1 MEDEPADEGTG
12 ARQRVPGERAPER
25 QLDRPPSER
34 YQESEPPLEE
44 TAGRSSALGL
54 VGAVLVAVVG
64 AVAIAI
70 AGGRLTITA
79 GLLVIAAVVGWLV
92 AGLVSFGADPG
103 AGRTGRRTT
112 AMVIALAGVALGQI
126 GLWVIAR
133 QEGGTLGVTDYL
145 AEVFGFL
152 VPLELTLAGAIAW
165 WRTA

>member
-1 MEDEPADEGTG
+1 VEDEPADEGTG

-34 YQESEPPLEE
+34 YQESEPPLRSQP
-44 TAGRSSALGL
+44 ADPALWPGRGRPCRR
-54 VGAVLVAVVG
+54 
-64 AVAIAI
+64 
-70 AGGRLTITA
+70 GGRGGDRHRRWPA
-79 GLLVIAAVVGWLV
+79 DHHGGLLVIAAVVGWLV

-103 AGRTGRRTT
+103 AGRTGRRVT
-112 AMVIALAGVALGQI
+112 ATIIALAGVALGQI